1 MMGYLILSN
10 ILSSLAAKII
20 LIKKFWIS
28 WLTEPWP
35 TGWMQI
41 FLSLKYFLIPQ
52 AMKYY
57 FLGPMRGRT
66 QTTHVTQSTLLV
78 PVASSTFSPSTW
90 ITFSILTWERR
101 TTQLKYIISMER
113 GRTRGWSTVRCRYW
127 ESLVRSLSWR
137 SQPWSYATNLYY
149 RSGILLNLHCNAGKT
164 IENHKVTA
172 QEMIFPTKSELSSE
186 IFRPFE
192 K

>member
-35 TGWMQI
+35 TGWMPI
-41 FLSLKYFLIPQ
+41 FLSLKYFLILQ

-57 FLGPMRGRT
+57 FLGQMRGRT
-66 QTTHVTQSTLLV
+66 QTTHATQSTLLV

-113 GRTRGWSTVRCRYW
+113 GRTRGGTNRWTSREEHGRRHGISRGARKVHTIWQCRIAIPFFAP
-127 ESLVRSLSWR
+127 SL
-137 SQPWSYATNLYY
+137 
-149 RSGILLNLHCNAGKT
+149 I
-164 IENHKVTA
+164 
-172 QEMIFPTKSELSSE
+172 
-186 IFRPFE
+186 
-192 K
+192 